1 MTAKYRQVADKIR
14 ADIDAGRLNPGD
26 TLPGIRQLVVTYAE
40 SQGTVAAAIR
50 YLRQEGWLL
59 VEQGRPTVVT
69 SPGPT
74 LAERVTR
81 LEERVK
87 RLEDK

>member
-14 ADIDAGRLNPGD
+14 ADIEAGRLAPGD
-26 TLPGIRQLVVTYAE
+26 TLPGVRALVVTYAE
-40 SQGTVAAAIR
+40 SQGTVAAA
-50 YLRQEGWLL
+50 LRHLHKEGWLV
-59 VEQGRPTVVT
+59 VEQGKPTVVT

-87 RLEDK
+87 RLEDR